1 VTSLTRVS
9 GDLVQKVEAAARQ
22 MGAPPLRLCAIVLAG
37 HDEPIV
43 VPRDYVRELR
53 DLAGREVTPTL
64 RELLLATA
72 AGADDALKIIFVM
85 PDGASIDVVNLPAT
99 VLSHATARSSVEL
112 TAPLPAPGSPARDP
126 W

>member
-1 VTSLTRVS
+1 VA
-9 GDLVQKVEAAARQ
+9 GGLVDKIEAAARR

-37 HDEPIV
+37 HDDPIV
-43 VPRDYVRELR
+43 VPRDYVRELG

-72 AGADDALKIIFVM
+72 AGADDALKVIFVTQ
-85 PDGASIDVVNLPAT
+85 DLARIDVVNLPAT

-112 TAPLPAPGSPARDP
+112 TAPLPTPGSPARDP